1 MPDRFV
7 RSWKVTVGDVDVS
20 SLDMSFSVMR
30 SVRREPNT
38 AEVSIHNLAPDT
50 RGRLVATSNPRL
62 VLRAGYVSDGDPPP
76 TLFVGDAREVHSEP
90 EVLGWVTKVSAR
102 DGGRAFR
109 HSRMLKSYGEGTR
122 VLQVLRD
129 AAEALGVGEGN
140 LAELEPFV
148 VLQGGAQ
155 TFPDGYVASGPAH
168 RVLNSIVRGAGLRWS
183 VQNNAI
189 QIMRRGR
196 PLETQIV
203 LLSSSTGL
211 VDYPAEDEKGTVTA
225 RCLIQPGL
233 DPGRRVRLDSE
244 IKSGDFEI
252 RKVVYSGD
260 TMGTEWYATLEL
272 RASA

>member
-7 RSWKVTVGDVDVS
+7 RTWRVTIGDVDVS

-30 SVRREPNT
+30 SSRREPNT
-38 AEVSIHNLAPDT
+38 AEVTIRNLAPTT
-50 RGRLVATSNPRL
+50 RGRLASTPNPRL
-62 VLRAGYVSDGDPPP
+62 VLRAGYVSDGDLPP

-90 EVLGWVTKVSAR
+90 EPLGWITQISAR

-109 HSRMLKSYGEGTR
+109 HARMLKSYGEGTR

-129 AAEALGVGEGN
+129 AVEVLGVGEGN

-183 VQNNAI
+183 IQNNAI
-189 QIMRRGR
+189 QILRRGVA
-196 PLETQIV
+196 LETQIV
-203 LLSSSTGL
+203 RLSSSTGL
-211 VDYPAEDEKGTVTA
+211 VDYPAEDEKGTITA
-225 RCLIQPGL
+225 RCLIMPGL
-233 DPGRRVRLDSE
+233 DPGRRVRLDSKN
-244 IKSGDFEI
+244 KSGDFEI
-252 RKVVYSGD
+252 RKVEYSGD
-260 TMGTEWYATLEL
+260 TAGTDWYATLEL
-272 RASA
+272 RAPS